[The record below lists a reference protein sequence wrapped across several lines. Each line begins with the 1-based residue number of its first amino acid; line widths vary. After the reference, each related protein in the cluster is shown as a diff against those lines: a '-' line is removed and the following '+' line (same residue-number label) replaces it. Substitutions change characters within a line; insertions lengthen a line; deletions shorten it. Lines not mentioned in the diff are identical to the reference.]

1 MYSLDWLFSSKVN
14 FWSAIWLSSRVK
26 LPSWC
31 YEVICLV
38 HEGDLGDC
46 GELGKLAFLEEESAS
61 AYLEESC

>member
-1 MYSLDWLFSSKVN
+1 
-14 FWSAIWLSSRVK
+14 
-26 LPSWC
+26 
-31 YEVICLV
+31 LV